1 MSSTEPEPEP
11 EPESESEKGT
21 EECKMP
27 EEFPKIIKDFVGDI
41 KTTFPE
47 FGPLISKWWKNESF
61 FNYIEDEKERNTTY
75 EKAESLSVEFLFK
88 FCQKKYPPRFFDILY
103 QNEDMFK
110 NEDSSAD
117 TEFLPHIHFKNLW
130 NFEISDKTRETIWKY
145 LQLILFSVIGSLE
158 NRDAFGESAKLF
170 EAINEDDFKG
180 KLEETLSKMQ
190 ELFNFSEETSDKP
203 SYSENENEKNSE
215 NMDENFSNIPNANDI
230 HEHINGMLD
239 GKLGSLAKEIAEETA
254 ANLNMDMENV
264 TDMKDVFNKLIKNP
278 TKLMGLVK
286 NVGDKL
292 DSRIKSGE
300 IKESELIAEA
310 TEIMNKMK
318 NMPGMGDIQ
327 SMLSKMGMGGK
338 GGKVNTNAMEAQLNK
353 NMKAAQLKEKIRAKA
368 EANRIQKEQKE
379 KEFQAQLSNPQN
391 NNKQAPALTDEQ
403 IISIFSTGEKV
414 ERTPRGA
421 NPQSISENNK
431 QKGKKHKNKK

>member
-1 MSSTEPEPEP
+1 MYTT
-11 EPESESEKGT
+11 ESET
-21 EECKMP
+21 EELKIP
-27 EEFPKIIKDFVGDI
+27 DEFTKIIKDFVEDI
-41 KTTFPE
+41 KITVPE
-47 FGPLISKWWKNESF
+47 FNPLIAKWWKDKSY
-61 FNYIEDEKERNTTY
+61 FNYIEDNEEREKAYENNEKET
-75 EKAESLSVEFLFK
+75 VVFLFN
-88 FCQKKYPPRFFDILY
+88 FCQKKYPPKFFEILY
-103 QNEDMFK
+103 QNSEMF
-110 NEDSSAD
+110 NNDESSVD

-130 NFEISDKTRETIWKY
+130 NFDITDKTRETIWKY
-145 LQLILFSVIGSLE
+145 LQLILFSVVGTID

-170 EAINEDDFKG
+170 EAINEEEFKS
-180 KLEETLSKMQ
+180 KLEETINKMQ
-190 ELFNFSEETSDKP
+190 EIFNLSED
-203 SYSENENEKNSE
+203 SENNNSSTTPEKSDSDSGVNME
-215 NMDENFSNIPNANDI
+215 NMPNANDI
-230 HEHINGMLD
+230 HDHINEMLG

-310 TEIMNKMK
+310 SEIMNKMK
-318 NMPGMGDIQ
+318 NMPGLGDIQ
-327 SMLSKMGMGGK
+327 SLLSKMGMGGLGGK
-338 GGKVNTNAMEAQLNK
+338 GGKVNTSAMEAQLNK

-368 EANRIQKEQKE
+368 EANRIQKELAK
-379 KEFQAQLSNPQN
+379 QAQA
-391 NNKQAPALTDEQ
+391 QAHTQSQTKTNSLTDEQ

-421 NPQSISENNK
+421 VPQPEQSSTNK
-431 QKGKKHKNKK
+431 QSGKKNKNKNKK

>member
-1 MSSTEPEPEP
+1 MYTT
-11 EPESESEKGT
+11 ESET
-21 EECKMP
+21 EELKIP
-27 EEFPKIIKDFVGDI
+27 DEFTKIIKDFVEDI
-41 KTTFPE
+41 KITFPE
-47 FGPLISKWWKNESF
+47 FNPLIAKWWKDKSY
-61 FNYIEDEKERNTTY
+61 FNYIEDNEEREKAYENNEKET
-75 EKAESLSVEFLFK
+75 VVFLFN
-88 FCQKKYPPRFFDILY
+88 FCQKKYPPKFFEILY
-103 QNEDMFK
+103 QNSEMF
-110 NEDSSAD
+110 NNDESSVD

-130 NFEISDKTRETIWKY
+130 NFDITDKTRETIWKY
-145 LQLILFSVIGSLE
+145 LQLILFSVVGTID

-170 EAINEDDFKG
+170 EAINEEEFKS
-180 KLEETLSKMQ
+180 KLEETINKMQ
-190 ELFNFSEETSDKP
+190 EIFNLSED
-203 SYSENENEKNSE
+203 SENNNSSTTPEKSDSDSGVNME
-215 NMDENFSNIPNANDI
+215 NMPNANDI
-230 HEHINGMLD
+230 HDHINEMLG

-310 TEIMNKMK
+310 SEIMNKMK
-318 NMPGMGDIQ
+318 NMPGLGDIQ
-327 SMLSKMGMGGK
+327 SLLSKMGMGGLGGK
-338 GGKVNTNAMEAQLNK
+338 GGKVNTSAMEAQLNK

-368 EANRIQKEQKE
+368 EANRIQKELAK
-379 KEFQAQLSNPQN
+379 QAQA
-391 NNKQAPALTDEQ
+391 QAHTQSQTKTNSLTDEQ

-421 NPQSISENNK
+421 VPQPEQSSTNK
-431 QKGKKHKNKK
+431 QSGKKNKNKNKK